1 MPQGRSGPTASPALS
16 AGMFPASSQ
25 SMFRRRILTIVLLT
39 IGCAAFGIALELF
52 RPAFYVQVEYRL
64 RDLIARSGRTTPP
77 NPDLVFLAI
86 DSASVTLDPELD
98 LNGLLASSAS
108 DPSSHRALE
117 IMTKGWPWNREVYA
131 LILDRLVGAGA
142 KVVAFD
148 FLFKDPAPGDAAF
161 RAALDRLKSQVVIG
175 SNFRSPDNVD
185 RSLKFASSYD
195 PPAETLIERAARL
208 TTASDS
214 LISSPAKTSL
224 CGKRSI
230 ALPIAS
236 VEVQPRPTSRF
247 PPARFRKPAIQNWS
261 PTTSL
266 NIRSALPAPIA
277 QGFRSHSVFEI
288 FVPEYWE
295 HNFRSGES
303 FRGKIVIIGAE
314 GKWQKDEPP
323 KDELATPFGPMPGA
337 ELHLNALNALLHRE
351 FLTELPPLG
360 SAAVIIAAALLAAAL
375 CFYIRSPWLR
385 LGSLLV
391 VDAAAPFVALWFY
404 NHPGLFLPC
413 LAPLLAGNT
422 NIFLCLVS
430 DFTFERLEK
439 RRLRSTL
446 AQRDDLTRMIVHD
459 LRSPLTIVTGYIDAL
474 KRVAAAKFTPTEAKY
489 IAQAQRGADNMRDMI
504 TTLLD
509 VGRLESGQMPLRME
523 PHDIGEIAR
532 EAAHRFSPVLGNR
545 TLHCEVP
552 PDPVL
557 VSCDADVIRRVMENL
572 INNALKFTKSDGA
585 IWVDVE
591 LEEAGVQISV
601 RDDGP
606 GIPTDQH
613 ARIFEKF
620 GQTES
625 GAQQRHSTGLGLAF
639 CRLAVEAH
647 SGKIGVQS
655 ELGKGSRFWFALPIA
670 EHAALQRSA

>member
-1 MPQGRSGPTASPALS
+1 
-16 AGMFPASSQ
+16 MFPASSQ
-25 SMFRRRILTIVLLT
+25 SMFRRRILTIGLLT
-39 IGCAAFGIALELF
+39 IVCAAFGIALELF

-98 LNGLLASSAS
+98 LNGLLSSSSS
-108 DPSSHRALE
+108 DPASHRALE
-117 IMTKGWPWNREVYA
+117 IMTKGWPWDREVYA
-131 LILDRLVGAGA
+131 LILHRLVGAGA

-148 FLFKDPAPGDAAF
+148 FLFKDPAPGDDAF

-175 SNFRSPDNVD
+175 SNFRSPDNID

-195 PPAETLIERAARL
+195 PPAETLIERAATLDDGVGFTNFFTGENKFVRGAQYRVVFRERGGL
-208 TTASDS
+208 AITYLS
-214 LISSPAKTSL
+214 LSARAVSKAGHPELVPNDLAEH
-224 CGKRSI
+224 SI
-230 ALPIAS
+230 RFTGP
-236 VEVQPRPTSRF
+236 SRE
-247 PPARFRKPAIQNWS
+247 
-261 PTTSL
+261 
-266 NIRSALPAPIA
+266 
-277 QGFRSHSVFEI
+277 GFRPHSIFEI

-295 HNFRSGES
+295 HNYGSGES

-323 KDELATPFGPMPGA
+323 KDEHATPFGPMPGA

-360 SAAVIIAAALLAAAL
+360 SAAVIVAAALLGAAL
-375 CFYIRSPWLR
+375 CFYFRSPWLR
-385 LGSLLV
+385 LGALLV
-391 VDAAAPFVALWFY
+391 VDAAAPFVALWFF
-404 NHPGLFLPC
+404 NHPGLYLPC

-422 NIFLCLVS
+422 NILLCLVS

-439 RRLRSTL
+439 LRLRSTL
-446 AQRDDLTRMIVHD
+446 AQRDDLTHMIVHD

-474 KRVAAAKFTPTEAKY
+474 KRVAASKFTPTEAKY

-532 EAAHRFSPVLGNR
+532 EAAHRFSPLLGNR

-552 PDPVL
+552 PDPVF
-557 VSCDADVIRRVMENL
+557 VSCDADVIRRVLENL
-572 INNALKFTKSDGA
+572 INNALKFTKADGA
-585 IWVDVE
+585 IYVDVE
-591 LEEAGVQISV
+591 PAEAGVQLSV

-606 GIPTDQH
+606 GIPPDQH

-620 GQTES
+620 GQTDS

-647 SGKIGVQS
+647 LGKIGVQS
-655 ELGKGSRFWFALPIA
+655 EVGKGSRFWFALPIA
-670 EHAALQRSA
+670 ERAALQRSA